1 MNLLFTNKQIFFV
14 LESIWSELDYKFK
27 YHINTI
33 VSVNSEED
41 YQQTV
46 TVSVENLMKCYK
58 AMSSGAYGCTTD
70 MAEILLKSLRDQLL
84 AKANI
89 VDYMTYLSQLAAYK
103 VAKKAWDEAI
113 AADPNYSDPEP
124 IEPTLVEANEEAQSL
139 ILISDYKKRDKSI
152 EEAKILNG
160 KTQIL
165 A

>member
-27 YHINTI
+27 YHINSI
-33 VSVNSEED
+33 VSINSEED

-70 MAEILLKSLRDQLL
+70 MAEVLLESLRDQLL
-84 AKANI
+84 AEANI
-89 VDYMTYLSQLAAYK
+89 GDYLTYVGSLETENPLPEVIPNEQTQALLQVNEYK
-103 VAKKAWDEAI
+103 
-113 AADPNYSDPEP
+113 
-124 IEPTLVEANEEAQSL
+124 TQ
-139 ILISDYKKRDKSI
+139 DKTT
-152 EEAKILNG
+152 ETAKILNG
-160 KTQIL
+160 KIQIL

>member
-27 YHINTI
+27 YHINSI
-33 VSVNSEED
+33 VSINSEED

-70 MAEILLKSLRDQLL
+70 MAEILLESLRNQLL
-84 AKANI
+84 ADANI
-89 VDYMTYLSQLAAYK
+89 ADYLAYVGSLETENPLPEVIPNEQTQALLQVNEYK
-103 VAKKAWDEAI
+103 LQDKATE
-113 AADPNYSDPEP
+113 
-124 IEPTLVEANEEAQSL
+124 T
-139 ILISDYKKRDKSI
+139 
-152 EEAKILNG
+152 AKILNG

>member
-27 YHINTI
+27 YHINSI
-33 VSVNSEED
+33 VSINSEED

-46 TVSVENLMKCYK
+46 TVSVGNLMQCYK

-70 MAEILLKSLRDQLL
+70 MAEVLLESLRTQLL
-84 AKANI
+84 AEANI
-89 VDYMTYLSQLAAYK
+89 GDYLTYVGSLETENPLPEVIPNEQTQALLQVNEYK
-103 VAKKAWDEAI
+103 LQDKATE
-113 AADPNYSDPEP
+113 
-124 IEPTLVEANEEAQSL
+124 T
-139 ILISDYKKRDKSI
+139 
-152 EEAKILNG
+152 AKILNG

>member
-27 YHINTI
+27 YHINSI
-33 VSVNSEED
+33 VSINSEED

-70 MAEILLKSLRDQLL
+70 MAEVLLESLRDQLL
-84 AKANI
+84 AEANI
-89 VDYMTYLSQLAAYK
+89 GDYLTYVGSLETENPLPEVIPNEQTQALLQVNEYK
-103 VAKKAWDEAI
+103 IQDKATE
-113 AADPNYSDPEP
+113 
-124 IEPTLVEANEEAQSL
+124 TT
-139 ILISDYKKRDKSI
+139 
-152 EEAKILNG
+152 KILNG
-160 KTQIL
+160 LTQIL